1 MISLFEKAREKDAKP
16 KYNLSMNEFYDGIKN
31 GRWQDEVLDY
41 RTGKREK
48 VSLTSLTPSGV
59 FSVRNVKSLMQH
71 SGLICL
77 DVDAKDQICK
87 IDIEELMKDEYVNAI
102 HVSVSGNGGYALYV
116 KIVGEKHLEA
126 YLGLEHYFFVNYSIV
141 LDKAC
146 KDVSRLR
153 FVSYDPDIYVNE
165 KSKVFKKYLKKK
177 EVERNEWKPLVVK
190 SDFDEMVNKAG
201 SMNLFDD
208 YEDYIKLAFSL
219 TSHFGEQGR
228 QYFHALCCSSQ
239 KYSYERA
246 DKDYSIAVKR
256 RETGITIAY
265 TYWKFK
271 DAGIPLVS
279 EKTMQIKSI
288 AKLAENPKE
297 VLKEMNIE
305 DSENLVEQLEEKN
318 KEKSEIDLI
327 IDMIKLSKV
336 RFNEVTRNFE
346 FGKEEMT
353 DRILAK
359 FYTNVWQKIDDG
371 ISKDKIWT
379 LIQNKDNS
387 TSYNPIHE
395 FFYKYSHLRPQGTF
409 EELCKCFEIEQFM
422 TLDEGVGLVNDYL
435 DVYLKKWML
444 GIIGSSFGTYSLMIL
459 VLTGEQGIRK
469 TEFFRNLLP
478 DELKKF
484 YAESNLDEG
493 KDSEVLMTKKLLI
506 IDDEFGG
513 KSKKDATKLKR
524 LSSQQTFS
532 VRMPYGRVSEDLQR
546 LAVLGGTSNDYDV
559 INDPTGNRRIIPV
572 NLKKFDFDRYKKIN
586 KIELFIELY
595 HEWEN
600 DKNGWFLTKH
610 EIEILNRCSAKNTEI
625 MSESELIMKHCKP
638 APFSQLTNTD
648 IKLALEK
655 RYPSF
660 RTTTKRMGQ
669 ALKMC
674 GYEQVIVSKDKKTK
688 RVYNIILDIDHVEE
702 LPI

>member
-16 KYNLSMNEFYDGIKN
+16 KYNLSISEFFDGIRN

-48 VSLTSLTPSGV
+48 ITLTSLTPSGV
-59 FSVRNVKSLMQH
+59 FSVRKIKGLMQH
-71 SGLICL
+71 SGIICL
-77 DVDAKDQICK
+77 DIDAKDQICQV
-87 IDIEELMKDEYVNAI
+87 DIEAIRNDEYTMAI
-102 HVSVSGNGGYALYV
+102 HDSVSGNGGYAVYV
-116 KIVGEKHLEA
+116 KIDGNKHSEA
-126 YLGLEHYFFVNYSIV
+126 YLGLEHYYFVNYSIV

-146 KDVSRLR
+146 KDVSRFR
-153 FVSYDPDIYVNE
+153 FVSYDPDVFVNE
-165 KSKVFKKYLKKK
+165 KSKVFKQYLKKK
-177 EVERNEWKPLVVK
+177 EIERNNWKPLVVK
-190 SDFDEMVNKAG
+190 SDFDDMVNQAS
-201 SMNLFDD
+201 SMNLFDSYD
-208 YEDYIKLAFSL
+208 DYIKLAFSL
-219 TSHFGEQGR
+219 TSHFGIDGMS
-228 QYFHALCCSSQ
+228 YFQTLCSSSSKYDQ
-239 KYSYERA
+239 KKCE
-246 DKDYSIAVKR
+246 KDYEIALKR
-256 RETGITIAY
+256 NETGITIAY
-265 TYWKFK
+265 LYWKFK
-271 DAGIPLVS
+271 DAGIQLVS
-279 EKTMQIKSI
+279 EKTQQIKTI

-297 VLKEMNIE
+297 VLKEMNIQ
-305 DSENLVEQLEEKN
+305 DDDNILEQLEKPNTEKT
-318 KEKSEIDLI
+318 EIDLI
-327 IDMIKLSKV
+327 IDMIRLSKV

-359 FYTNVWQKIDDG
+359 FYTNVWQKIDDS
-371 ISKDKIWT
+371 IAKDKVWT

-387 TSYNPIHE
+387 ESYNPIHE
-395 FFYKYSHLRPQGTF
+395 FFYKNSHLTPKGNF
-409 EELCKCFEIEQFM
+409 EELCKCFEIEQQIALE
-422 TLDEGVGLVNDYL
+422 TGIHKINDYL
-435 DVYLKKWML
+435 DVFLKKWLL

-478 DELKKF
+478 EELRKF

-572 NLKKFDFDRYKKIN
+572 NLISFDFERYKKIN
-586 KIELFIELY
+586 KVDLFIELY
-595 HEWEN
+595 HEWKEN
-600 DKNGWFLTKH
+600 KTGWFLTKN
-610 EIEILNRCSAKNTEI
+610 EIEILNKCTTKNTEV
-625 MSESELIMKHCKP
+625 MSESELIMKHLKYNP
-638 APFSQLTNTD
+638 SGQMTNTD
-648 IKLALEK
+648 IKMELEK
-655 RYPSF
+655 IYPSF
-660 RTTTKRMGQ
+660 RTNTKRLGQ

-674 GYEQVIVSKDKKTK
+674 GFEQIIVIKDKKTK
-688 RVYNIILDIDHVEE
+688 RVYNAIID
-702 LPI
+702 